1 MTTATEPPTPAQE
14 APDRAVPECPYV
26 GLMPFDE
33 EDAAY
38 FFGRQRETDL
48 IVANL
53 TASRLTLL
61 YAPSGVGKSSVLR
74 AGVLPALHHS
84 DDDSYDDLGVPGA
97 AVAYASAWRD
107 APLTSVAAAVSAAV
121 SRVTGAV
128 AVAEAASAP
137 ELSVAWLREVLRQSQ
152 VSTVYLILDQFEEY
166 FLYHCADRGEE
177 GLTAELG
184 AILSARDLPV
194 HVLLS
199 IREDALAGLDRFK
212 GRVPYLFDNYLRLA
226 HLSRDA
232 AHIAIK
238 GPLDRYNR
246 LAPPDRAM
254 SIEPGLIAALLDQVR
269 TGQVRVAP
277 EGAAPD
283 GFTADGFTA
292 DGFTAGGAAADD
304 RGDIETPYLQLV
316 LTRLWDQERAIGSSC
331 LRQRTLDD
339 LGGAQT
345 IVQTHLDNVMAGLPP
360 TQVDVAAA
368 VFHHLVT
375 ASGTKIAL
383 TAQDLAGFSEL
394 PVSAVRNLLE
404 MLCSGPHRIL
414 RPLPPAVGVTGPPRY
429 EIFHDVMGAA
439 VLDWRRRYMTQ
450 RHQDEASRR
459 LVAEREEARTAART
473 ARQRLRRTQL
483 LAMSMAIM
491 LLAAIAF
498 GVLSYVKNRDARQ
511 ERYLVQAAATLDHDP
526 VQSLKSA
533 VAAYTINANE
543 QARSAVLTA
552 WSSPRSRRV
561 AGPNPMIIGMVLT
574 PDSRHVV
581 AYSADGGIRVIGD
594 DGAVEHKTAV
604 VGPLRGAVIPAVW
617 AAAVDPDASRVALGT
632 DRGTVAVI
640 NTTTGRHIDIDTED
654 ASTPAVS
661 WVGSAANSLVLVVS
675 GLGAAATYSPET
687 GKQVARFPGVV
698 VDALPL
704 ADGQHIVTSGQ
715 DGKLRVWD
723 ARTATKIAE
732 SSALGSVPTFLKRY
746 RQAVVGVIQN
756 ITKPSIVVWD
766 WRAGPDPAQYP
777 FTYHNDISQ
786 VHVDEQDQTISI
798 AADHGLTRYSL
809 VADHGLTRYSLVA
822 DHGLT
827 RYSLVDRL
835 SRGQL
840 PEQTD
845 SINDVAT
852 SPDDRWITTAGSDGR
867 VLIWYANFREKL
879 ADRPTH
885 ELLAHRGQVIQV
897 GYMRAGT
904 VVMSLGSDGTIRR
917 WDLPQV
923 PLFDQHENW
932 IYDMDVS
939 RDGSLLATAS
949 SDGKAYII
957 DSHNPSKVLATVS
970 TTVRLVGVRFD
981 PIDPHRVLILVVH
994 HAAPEVWRW
1003 GAGNP
1008 ERVQTYAEPPP
1019 SAFGELVSLA
1029 VSPNGSIIA
1038 GIDRS
1043 GTLKLWDTRTGA
1055 LRSDRCSLGAEP
1067 VNTYAVAFDPFSR
1080 LIAATGPDGVRV
1092 WRLGTAE
1099 PLLRLPHPNAN
1110 GVVFDPSGQHLVS
1123 TAPDGTV
1130 DIWRTRDGT
1139 LERELR
1145 AHDAPSSDPSF
1156 SRDGNLLAVGTAEG
1170 LVEIWDVHSGVTVT
1184 LDRHHSDEVSSVVFL
1199 PDRSRLVSASDDTTV
1214 AFFSCPACGDP
1225 DHVIR
1230 EAVEWTKATT
1240 GR

>member
-1 MTTATEPPTPAQE
+1 MTTATEPPTPAQD
-14 APDRAVPECPYV
+14 APDRTVPECPYV

-38 FFGRQRETDL
+38 FFGRQRESDL

-74 AGVLPALHHS
+74 AGVLPALHHI

-107 APLTSVAAAVSAAV
+107 APLATVAAAVSAAV
-121 SRVTGAV
+121 SRVTGAG
-128 AVAEAASAP
+128 AVEEAASAP
-137 ELSVAWLREVLRQSQ
+137 ELSVAWLREVLRQSR

-166 FLYHCADRGEE
+166 FLYHSTDRGEE

-184 AILSARDLPV
+184 RILSARDLPV

-232 AHIAIK
+232 AHAAIE

-254 SIEPGLIAALLDQVR
+254 SIEPGLIATLLDQVR

-283 GFTADGFTA
+283 GFTADE
-292 DGFTAGGAAADD
+292 AAADD

-331 LRQRTLDD
+331 LRQRSLDD

-345 IVQTHLDNVMAGLPP
+345 IVQTHLDNVMAGLSP
-360 TQVDVAAA
+360 TQVNVAAA

-383 TAQDLAGFSEL
+383 TAEDLAGLLEL
-394 PVSAVRNLLE
+394 PVSAVRDLLE

-414 RPLPPAVGVTGPPRY
+414 RPLPPAVGVAGPPRY

-439 VLDWRRRYMTQ
+439 VLDWRRRHVTQ
-450 RHQDEASRR
+450 QHQAEASRR
-459 LVAEREEARTAART
+459 LVAEREEARTAARA

-483 LAMSMAIM
+483 VAMSMVVM
-491 LLAAIAF
+491 LLATIAF
-498 GVLSYVKNRDARQ
+498 GVLFYVRNRDTRQ
-511 ERYLVQAAATLDHDP
+511 ERFLEQAAATIDHDP

-533 VAAYTINANE
+533 AAAYNINANE
-543 QARSAVLTA
+543 QARSAILKA
-552 WSSPRSRRV
+552 WSSPRSRVV

-594 DGAVEHKTAV
+594 DGSVEHKTEV
-604 VGPLRGAVIPAVW
+604 VGPLRGAVIPAVGE
-617 AAAVDPDASRVALGT
+617 AAVDPGASRVALGT
-632 DRGTVAVI
+632 DRGMVAVI

-654 ASTPAVS
+654 ASTLAVS
-661 WVGSAANSLVLVVS
+661 WVGSAADGLVLVVS
-675 GLGAAATYSPET
+675 GSGTAATYSPET

-698 VDALPL
+698 AEALPL

-723 ARTATKIAE
+723 ARTPTEIAE
-732 SSALGSVPTFLKRY
+732 SSALEDLPHFLTRDG
-746 RQAVVGVIQN
+746 QAVVSVIEN
-756 ITKPSIVVWD
+756 ITKPSIVVWN
-766 WRAGPDPAQYP
+766 WRAGPDPARYP
-777 FTYHNDISQ
+777 FAYHDDISQ
-786 VHVDEQDQTISI
+786 VHIDEQDQTISI

-809 VADHGLTRYSLVA
+809 VDG
-822 DHGLT
+822 
-827 RYSLVDRL
+827 L

-845 SINDVAT
+845 AINDVTT

-867 VLIWYANFREKL
+867 ILIWYANFRSKL
-879 ADRPTH
+879 ADRPTY
-885 ELLAHRGQVIQV
+885 ELLAHRGQVLQV

-923 PLFDQHENW
+923 PFFDKHKNW
-932 IYDMDVS
+932 IYDMDLS

-957 DSHNPSKVLATVS
+957 DSHDPSKVLATVS
-970 TTVRLVGVRFD
+970 TKVRLVGVRFD
-981 PIDPHRVLILVVH
+981 PTDPHRVLILVVH
-994 HAAPEVWRW
+994 QAAPELWRW

-1019 SAFGELVSLA
+1019 SIFGELVSFA
-1029 VSPNGSIIA
+1029 VSPNGLLIA
-1038 GIDRS
+1038 GIDSS

-1055 LRSDRCSLGAEP
+1055 LRTDRHSLGAEP
-1067 VNTYAVAFDPFSR
+1067 FTNYAVAFDPSSQ

-1099 PLLRLPHPNAN
+1099 PLLRLAHPNAN
-1110 GVVFDPSGQHLVS
+1110 GVVFDPSGQRLVS

-1130 DIWRTRDGT
+1130 TIWRTRDGT
-1139 LERELR
+1139 REQELTL
-1145 AHDAPSSDPSF
+1145 HDAPSSNPSF
-1156 SRDGNLLAVGTAEG
+1156 SRDGYLLAVGTAEG
-1170 LVEIWDVHSGVTVT
+1170 LVEIWDVHSGMTVT
-1184 LDRHHSDEVSSVVFL
+1184 LDRHHSDQVSSVVFL
-1199 PDRSRLVSASDDTTV
+1199 PDRSRLVSASDDSTV
-1214 AFFSCPACGDP
+1214 AFFSCPACSDP
-1225 DHVIR
+1225 DRVIR
-1230 EAVEWTKATT
+1230 EAVEWAETH
-1240 GR
+1240 